1 MTSPPPSDALDVLE
15 LMRAAAIARS
25 AGDMS
30 SVYALERG
38 PRVPL
43 HPAGRPGPS
52 RGPGRDHELHYR
64 VLEHQ
69 PAEV

>member
-30 SVYALERG
+30 SVYALDAVHEF
-38 PRVPL
+38 
-43 HPAGRPGPS
+43 PS
-52 RGPGRDHELHYR
+52 PGRASRPEPR
-64 VLEHQ
+64 
-69 PAEV
+69 AGTRS